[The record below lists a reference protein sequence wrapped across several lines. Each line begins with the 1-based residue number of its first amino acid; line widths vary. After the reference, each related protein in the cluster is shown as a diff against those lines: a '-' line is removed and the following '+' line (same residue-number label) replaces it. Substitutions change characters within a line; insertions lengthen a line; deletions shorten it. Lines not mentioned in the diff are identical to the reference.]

1 MSKDKEAPTP
11 KTVNVATTNTP
22 AAAGMP
28 LLNISM
34 ADKFYLATA
43 RSNDETLHYVYTL
56 FCRQRSSGTYNMI
69 PETDIA
75 AFSDQKSADIY
86 YGTIRQIV
94 EYNKRGNLFE
104 AMMSFADIYIQ
115 DFEQRMR

>member
-1 MSKDKEAPTP
+1 
-11 KTVNVATTNTP
+11 
-22 AAAGMP
+22 
-28 LLNISM
+28 
-34 ADKFYLATA
+34 
-43 RSNDETLHYVYTL
+43 
-56 FCRQRSSGTYNMI
+56 MI